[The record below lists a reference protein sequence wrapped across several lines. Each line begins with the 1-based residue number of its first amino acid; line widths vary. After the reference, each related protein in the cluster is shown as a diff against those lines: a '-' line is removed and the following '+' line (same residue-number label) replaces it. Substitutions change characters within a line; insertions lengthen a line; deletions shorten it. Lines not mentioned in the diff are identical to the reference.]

1 MTVAVAVGLTLMV
14 GEGLV
19 EGVGLVEAELVTEMV
34 PLALMDLEV
43 QSIADTT

>member
-1 MTVAVAVGLTLMV
+1 MV

-19 EGVGLVEAELVTEMV
+19 EGVGLAEAELVTEMV

-43 QSIADTT
+43 PHVTDTACN